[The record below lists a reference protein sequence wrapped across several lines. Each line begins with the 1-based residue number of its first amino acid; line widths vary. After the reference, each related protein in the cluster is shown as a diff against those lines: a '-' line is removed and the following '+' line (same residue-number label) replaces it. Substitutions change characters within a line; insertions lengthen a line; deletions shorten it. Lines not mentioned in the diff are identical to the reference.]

1 MNSSIYFVELDNR
14 VITANYRN
22 LVIKAQVVLVDTA
35 SGRPLS
41 EPVTS
46 ISSPLPVGQL
56 RIRLPDSVKAGHYLL
71 QAFNTHGVKVAEST
85 AFEVP

>member
-1 MNSSIYFVELDNR
+1 MNSSIHFVELDNR

-22 LVIKAQVVLVDTA
+22 LMIKAKVVLVDTA

-41 EPVTS
+41 EPVTH
-46 ISSPLPVGQL
+46 ISSPLPVSQL
-56 RIRLPDSVKAGHYLL
+56 RIRLPDSVKAGHYVL
-71 QAFNTHGVKVAEST
+71 QAFNAHGVKVAEST